1 MSQAGALS
9 SSGGGGGGGIQTLA
23 GNSGSATG
31 STVTVT
37 GASTGLTTTG
47 SGSTLTLGGTLGV
60 ANGGTGDASFT
71 AYSVITGGTTSAGA
85 LQNVSGVGTSG
96 QVLTSN
102 GAAAL
107 PTWQNVGAASPAFSV
122 VISANTGNVT
132 GDSTT
137 VTVPFDTVILD
148 RGSHF
153 NTGTNTYTFPVA
165 GFYQLN
171 TTIYFAQSGGVNTNG
186 FVDFNFNSG
195 TVVRM
200 AEFNYQNAQAS
211 GEVVTSSSMGYLASA
226 NDTVVVTVDVT
237 GSVSKNV
244 ILAGSG
250 TLVSSCLFSGYLT

>member
-9 SSGGGGGGGIQTLA
+9 SSGGGG
-23 GNSGSATG
+23 SG
-31 STVTVT
+31 TVTSV
-37 GASTGLTTTG
+37 
-47 SGSTLTLGGTLGV
+47 SGTANQVAV
-60 ANGGTGDASFT
+60 ANGTTTPVISLIGPYTPSSYT
-71 AYSVITGGTTSAGA
+71 AYSVITGGTTSTGA
-85 LQNVSGVGTSG
+85 FQNVSGVGTAG

-102 GAAAL
+102 GASTL

-122 VISANTGNVT
+122 VISTNTGAVT
-132 GDSTT
+132 GDGTA

-171 TTIYFAQSGGVNTNG
+171 TTIYFAQTGGVNTNG
-186 FVDFNFNSG
+186 FVEFNFNSG
-195 TVVRM
+195 TLVRM

-211 GEVVTSSSMGYLASA
+211 GEVVTSSSMGYLAAA
-226 NDTVVVTVDVT
+226 NDTVVVTVIVA
-237 GSVSKNV
+237 GVSKNV

-250 TLVSSCLFSGYLT
+250 TLVSSCLFSGFLT